1 MISCPL
7 KVERRAVASGLVPAI
22 ISFRI
27 KSPVRE
33 VQPPRFARHEHY
45 RLRPDAGEFDYSF
58 RRRSFGSLLPTF
70 PVAAKW
76 SVRPAPN
83 ADLSTIHSIRYVF
96 ILASFPTSPNA
107 TTSLPFSH
115 GTAKRLS
122 PTPALRHIYGKL
134 PAGRQ
139 RSQNL
144 RAVAEHAPALFT
156 PHALQT

>member
-33 VQPPRFARHEHY
+33 VQQPRFARHEHY

-58 RRRSFGSLLPTF
+58 RRRSFGSSLPTF
-70 PVAAKW
+70 PVAAKR

-83 ADLSTIHSIRYVF
+83 ADL
-96 ILASFPTSPNA
+96 ASPLIPTLRRVR
-107 TTSLPFSH
+107 LPF
-115 GTAKRLS
+115 
-122 PTPALRHIYGKL
+122 PQY
-134 PAGRQ
+134 
-139 RSQNL
+139 NL
-144 RAVAEHAPALFT
+144 TYAHAVASDAEITRCHVARLPRVPFRG
-156 PHALQT
+156 